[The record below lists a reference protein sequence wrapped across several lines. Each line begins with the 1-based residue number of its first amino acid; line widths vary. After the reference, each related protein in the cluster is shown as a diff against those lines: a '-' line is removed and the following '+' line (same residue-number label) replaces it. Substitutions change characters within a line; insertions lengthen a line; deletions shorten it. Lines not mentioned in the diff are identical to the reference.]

1 MPASSCQSLQP
12 PLHRAGVPTVR
23 LPRQAAR
30 PKGDTALARAA
41 CVCVRLYVSMCVSVN
56 SCVFI
61 RVSLCVH
68 VCVCVCVSTGRPCL
82 SGSSGL
88 GSNLWVCSVFS
99 RWRSCSPPRRS
110 VLTPASLPASR
121 AHSALRGSAPAPA
134 VVVCPCESAASAR
147 VSPASPCWLSPGP
160 GAPGSSTAPRG
171 SLEVAST
178 AASALSLPP
187 PDPDLPA
194 NRPVP
199 AFQVKEVGLVR
210 RGHVVRGSAAQKH
223 VPARA
228 RPAPRR
234 ALHCLRGT
242 RRDRTPGVPTG
253 QLRESDR

>member
-1 MPASSCQSLQP
+1 M
-12 PLHRAGVPTVR
+12 
-23 LPRQAAR
+23 
-30 PKGDTALARAA
+30 ARAA

-61 RVSLCVH
+61 HVSLCVH
-68 VCVCVCVSTGRPCL
+68 VCVSVCVSTGRPCL

-228 RPAPRR
+228 RPA
-234 ALHCLRGT
+234 RGGLCT
-242 RRDRTPGVPTG
+242 VSGAPGGTEPQVSPQGSFPDTPAPHTSSPSLSPVLLAAAAWGHS
-253 QLRESDR
+253 QMND